1 LIAAL
6 TSAVSLLEVPVAC
19 MMEQLSWSR
28 SRAVW
33 VSAALIFVAGLPA
46 ATSMDV
52 LGWMDAIFGGILL
65 IIGGLLLSVLMGWVI
80 PQRFEKDLVESGT
93 PVLIR
98 FLVGNM
104 LRWISLPIIGIGLIV
119 SIADLWLSS

>member
-1 LIAAL
+1 MI
-6 TSAVSLLEVPVAC
+6 
-19 MMEQLSWSR
+19 EQLSWSR

-93 PVLIR
+93 PVFIR

-104 LRWISLPIIGIGLIV
+104 LRWISLPIIAIGLIV